1 MRARVQ
7 SFVGSDSGDLFADL
21 FTEVGS
27 NAAGSLDD
35 GFIAANLALFA
46 GGFGDV
52 DVGEAV
58 ILHRD
63 HAIPLAADEQFHSV
77 VAELSGQ
84 DAVGGD
90 GCSAAL
96 DMAQDDA
103 AAFEPSALFEFIG
116 EPATDTAKADRVGGS
131 GVDARDHLF
140 AAFDHG
146 TFGDANDGVFA
157 AALHAFFEVAS
168 DGVEIEWDFGNEDD
182 VCCACDARVKGD
194 PTGVSSHDLNDH
206 DAVVAGGSGAHFVDR
221 IGRGGN
227 CRGESES
234 NFSANQIV
242 IDGFGDA
249 DARDSGLCEVVGDC
263 ERSIAADDD
272 HGVDLVGVECVEAE
286 FGHVAGDR
294 FSGAV
299 FTDDGLLGVEL
310 VVGAEDGATDV
321 EDAADFGDSERSQ
334 AVLNETCEAIFDAK
348 DFEAAG
354 ERAHGDRADD
364 GVQTGA
370 VAATSEDSDSTD
382 L

>member
-1 MRARVQ
+1 M
-7 SFVGSDSGDLFADL
+7 
-21 FTEVGS
+21 
-27 NAAGSLDD
+27 
-35 GFIAANLALFA
+35 
-46 GGFGDV
+46 
-52 DVGEAV
+52 
-58 ILHRD
+58 
-63 HAIPLAADEQFHSV
+63 
-77 VAELSGQ
+77 VAELSGKN
-84 DAVGGD
+84 AVGGD
-90 GCSAAL
+90 GCAAAL

-103 AAFEPSALFEFIG
+103 AAFETSALLEFIA
-116 EPATDTAKADRVGGS
+116 EPATDTAKADRVRGS

-168 DGVEIEWDFGNEDD
+168 DGIEVERDFGNEDD
-182 VCCACDARVKGD
+182 VGCSCNARVKGD
-194 PTGVSSHDLNDH
+194 PTGVSAHDFNDH
-206 DAVVAGGSGAHFVDR
+206 DAVVTGGGGAHLVDR

-234 NFSANQIV
+234 NFSADQIV
-242 IDGFGDA
+242 IDGFWNADAGDA
-249 DARDSGLCEVVGDC
+249 GLGEVVCDG
-263 ERSIAADDD
+263 EGSIAADDD
-272 HGVDLVGVECVEAE
+272 HGVDLVRVECVEAE

-299 FTDDGLLGVEL
+299 FADDGLLGVEL
-310 VVGAEDGATDV
+310 VVGAQDRAADV
-321 EDAADFGDSERSQ
+321 EDATDFGDSERAQ
-334 AVLNETCEAIFDAK
+334 AVFDETREAIFDAK

-370 VAATSEDSDSTD
+370 VAAASEDSDSTD